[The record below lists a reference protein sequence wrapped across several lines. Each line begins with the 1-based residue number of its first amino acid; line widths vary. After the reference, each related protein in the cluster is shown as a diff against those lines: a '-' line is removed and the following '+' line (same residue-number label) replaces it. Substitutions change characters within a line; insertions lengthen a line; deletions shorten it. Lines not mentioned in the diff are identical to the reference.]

1 MALLQRRDA
10 VGAEEGWHRLGSMCC
25 SQGGCFQ
32 HQSQL
37 RRISTHSLQRCLS
50 ALKITPPEAAQRSS
64 TTKCCR
70 NLPQSIWWPSSGTRS
85 TIPLLVQ
92 ALHPTPSILQC
103 PDPAVTAPQCHRCFS
118 PHPDPFHVGLL
129 LGLGLLLWSGLVLLV
144 VLGVFFGGEGR
155 LDQGTTNKSTVST
168 SQTMNEEKTPP
179 HPDGSK
185 TNTCTGKEDGATADF
200 TRPNSSS
207 LVGTEQ

>member
-1 MALLQRRDA
+1 MPPLLFSPPRPFSRGA
-10 VGAEEGWHRLGSMCC
+10 VAGFGVVVVVWFGFV
-25 SQGGCFQ
+25 GCF
-32 HQSQL
+32 
-37 RRISTHSLQRCLS
+37 
-50 ALKITPPEAAQRSS
+50 
-64 TTKCCR
+64 
-70 NLPQSIWWPSSGTRS
+70 
-85 TIPLLVQ
+85 
-92 ALHPTPSILQC
+92 
-103 PDPAVTAPQCHRCFS
+103 
-118 PHPDPFHVGLL
+118 
-129 LGLGLLLWSGLVLLV
+129 
-144 VLGVFFGGEGR
+144 GVFFGGGEGR